1 MTEDDSLV
9 ELTVSEDSE
18 SALKR
23 AGADDSC
30 RRLEQYIFGIDGLAL
45 AKDGRLLLAAPD
57 VVYRL
62 GSWMRDGAMRSLK
75 LWIEFLFEMGDNTI
89 ARMTAVGVIFIAAT
103 ANAPFISYICEAPDP
118 ANIPQTTTM
127 ARLGLLSMVYSLIRQ
142 LLRFRP
148 ADDTFSTKAATLD
161 MLDGGVENWNVA
173 LETLKELLQHTPV
186 LRYCIIHGLN
196 DLEIDDGHQ
205 YCKDVLEVLCSH
217 CAKSSSPFSLL
228 FTTSGQSRVLYDV
241 IDFEDHV
248 ESTEKRSTVEKHG
261 QELEVQI

>member
-1 MTEDDSLV
+1 MDD
-9 ELTVSEDSE
+9 
-18 SALKR
+18 R
-23 AGADDSC
+23 C
-30 RRLEQYIFGIDGLAL
+30 QRLEQYIFGIDGLAL
-45 AKDGRLLLAAPD
+45 AQDGRPLLAAPD

-62 GSWMRDGAMRSLK
+62 GSWMSDGAMRSLK
-75 LWIEFLFEMGDNTI
+75 LWLEFLFEIGEDTS
-89 ARMTAVGVIFIAAT
+89 ARMTAVRVTFIAAT
-103 ANAPFISYICEAPDP
+103 ANAPFISYICEVP
-118 ANIPQTTTM
+118 NSTEISQTSST
-127 ARLGLLSMVYSLIRQ
+127 AKLGLLSMIYSLIRQ

-148 ADDTFSTKAATLD
+148 TSDAFSIKTATLD

-173 LETLKELLQHTPV
+173 LETLESLLQHTPV

-196 DLEIDDGHQ
+196 DLEIDNGDQ
-205 YCKDVLEVLCSH
+205 SCKEFLKVLCSH

-248 ESTEKRSTVEKHG
+248 ESTEKRLTVERHG